1 MIAHGLPIYGMRCID
16 PTLKAPCTLGTV
28 QRCRSLPPG
37 AGHWGARRYG
47 GAAARGGARGR
58 ADSSGYAL
66 GAATNSTASRSGG
79 GTSKA
84 EIGVASSV
92 GLSRG

>member
-16 PTLKAPCTLGTV
+16 PTLKAPFTIGTV
-28 QRCRSLPPG
+28 QRCRSRAPG
-37 AGHWGARRYG
+37 TGELAGNG